1 MVHNGIIENYRILK
15 DALTAHRYTFR
26 STTDSE
32 VFVNLIE
39 YIWISNNCTLLKAVQ
54 QAIKQG
60 VGAYA
65 IGAEQNKIPPGLP
78 NYAGVLGNFVFYC
91 VTKTRQLPSFSLRS
105 TYFLEISWSSSF

>member
-15 DALTAHRYTFR
+15 DALTAHGYTFR

-54 QAIKQG
+54 QAIKLV
-60 VGAYA
+60 VGPYA
-65 IGAEQNKIPPGLP
+65 IVVVDRDNPDQLIAVRQSSPLVVGIGDNEYFISSDAASVIEYTND
-78 NYAGVLGNFVFYC
+78 FV
-91 VTKTRQLPSFSLRS
+91 QS
-105 TYFLEISWSSSF
+105 